1 MFLCESVLLNDKFV
15 FLLAINLIL
24 FFTKNHFVA
33 DANRNFTMNIST
45 FFSRANLK
53 INIHN
58 LSYLPRWIIV
68 LIDFSVLLM
77 SFFLTYMILK
87 GTGLD
92 YIITKHKLTF
102 ISLFFGINIFF
113 FWLFRTY
120 SGIIRHSSYIDAIKI
135 LFSQTSVL
143 VFFLF
148 FNFLFELLFKEK
160 AFLNTA
166 LFINM
171 VLSFCGL
178 FLYRVVVK
186 QTFELYFIE
195 KTDHKLIKAII
206 YGTDANA
213 ISVANALK
221 FETPSRFKIVAF
233 VDKNN
238 QNASKRMLDL
248 PILVQ
253 RKKLPALMR
262 SVGAEGLVIA
272 DKSLSKEEQLVIIDQ
287 CLEFNYKVYTI
298 PSISDWENQKEISQ
312 KVKNIQIEDL
322 LERDPIVLDSISIS
336 RQLEG
341 KTILI
346 TGAAGSIGSEIVRQL
361 LSFNPRK
368 LIILDQAETPLHHIR
383 LEVEDIKSDTII
395 RTVIAD
401 IRNKAALER
410 IFKLYKPE
418 MVYHAAAYKHVPLM
432 EENPSQAILTNVEG
446 TKNLADLS
454 CKYSVNKF
462 VMISTDKAVNPS
474 NVMGASK
481 RIAEK
486 YVQSLSLKCKENI
499 DFYATKFITTRFGNV
514 LGSNGSVVPL
524 FTKQIAEGGP
534 VTITHPDIIR
544 YFMTIPEACQLVLE
558 AGSMGNG
565 GEIYIFDMG
574 KPVKI
579 IDLARKMIKLAGF
592 NPERDIKIKIV
603 GLRPGEKLYE
613 ELLNDTSKT
622 LPTYHE
628 KIMIAEEIQAEFEDL
643 HLHIDELIGIAS
655 FFDNDDI
662 VVKMK
667 KIVPEFISMNSTYTQ
682 LDK

>member
-1 MFLCESVLLNDKFV
+1 MGKNS
-15 FLLAINLIL
+15 
-24 FFTKNHFVA
+24 TK
-33 DANRNFTMNIST
+33 SY
-45 FFSRANLK
+45 FSRDN
-53 INIHN
+53 IRFNIHN
-58 LSYLPRWIIV
+58 LSYLPRWIII
-68 LIDFSVLLM
+68 LIDFSVLVL
-77 SFFLTYMILK
+77 SFFFTYLIFD

-92 YIITKHKLTF
+92 YIVTKRYGVFVGFLMGVN
-102 ISLFFGINIFF
+102 LFF

-120 SGIIRHSSYIDAIKI
+120 AGIIRHSSYIDAVKL
-135 LFSQTSVL
+135 LFSQTAVL

-148 FNFLFELLFKEK
+148 FNFLFELYFQQK

-166 LFINM
+166 FFINI

-186 QTFELYFIE
+186 QTFELYFVE
-195 KTDHKLIKAII
+195 KNNTKLIKTII

-213 ISVANALK
+213 ISIANALK
-221 FETPSRFKIVAF
+221 FESPSRFKIIGF

-248 PILVQ
+248 PILVL
-253 RKKLPALMR
+253 RKKLPSLMR
-262 SVGAEGLVIA
+262 SVGAEGVVIA
-272 DKSLSKEEQLVIIDQ
+272 DKSLSKEEQVALIDQ
-287 CLEFNYKVYTI
+287 CIEYNLKVFSVPTI
-298 PSISDWENQKEISQ
+298 LDWEDQKEISQ

-322 LERDPIVLDSISIS
+322 LEREPIVLDTVSICD
-336 RQLEG
+336 QLKG
-341 KTILI
+341 KTVLI
-346 TGAAGSIGSEIVRQL
+346 TGAAGSIGSEIVRQIL
-361 LSFNPRK
+361 GFEPK
-368 LIILDQAETPLHHIR
+368 KVIILDQAETPLHHVG
-383 LEVEDIKSDTII
+383 LEVETIKGSVDIHSI
-395 RTVIAD
+395 IAD
-401 IRNKAALER
+401 IRDRAALER
-410 IFKLYKPE
+410 VFKLYKPN

-432 EENPSQAILTNVEG
+432 EENPSQAILTNVNG

-454 CKYSVNKF
+454 CEYGVHKF

-486 YVQSLSLKCKENI
+486 YVQSLHLKYKSDHDI
-499 DFYATKFITTRFGNV
+499 YSTKFITTRFGNV

-524 FTKQIAEGGP
+524 FSKQIAEGGP
-534 VTITHPDIIR
+534 LTITHPDIIR

-558 AGSMGNG
+558 AGAMGNG

-579 IDLARKMIKLAGF
+579 IDLARKMIKLAGYI
-592 NPERDIKIKIV
+592 PDRDIKIKIV

-628 KIMIAEEIQAEFEDL
+628 KIMIAQEIQEEFLDL
-643 HLHIDELIGIAS
+643 HTNIQELIGIAA

-662 VVKMK
+662 VAKMK
-667 KIVPEFISMNSTYTQ
+667 KIVPEFISMNSSFQ
-682 LDK
+682 VLDK

>member
-1 MFLCESVLLNDKFV
+1 MP
-15 FLLAINLIL
+15 IL
-24 FFTKNHFVA
+24 KY
-33 DANRNFTMNIST
+33 
-45 FFSRANLK
+45 FSRANLK
-53 INIHN
+53 FNIHN

-68 LIDFSVLLM
+68 LIDVSVLVVAF
-77 SFFLTYMILK
+77 SLTYLIFN

-92 YIITKHKLTF
+92 YIITTNVLTF
-102 ISLFFGINIFF
+102 IGLFFGINIFF

-120 SGIIRHSSYIDAIKI
+120 SGIIRHSSYVDAVKI

-166 LFINM
+166 LFINI

-178 FLYRVVVK
+178 FLYRVIVK
-186 QTFELYFIE
+186 QTFELYFVE
-195 KTDHKLIKAII
+195 KTDQKLIKAII

-262 SVGAEGLVIA
+262 SVGAEGIVIA
-272 DKSLSKEEQLVIIDQ
+272 DKGLSKEEKLVIIDQ
-287 CLEFNYKVYTI
+287 CLEFNYKAYTI

-312 KVKNIQIEDL
+312 NVKNIQIEDL

-336 RQLEG
+336 KQLQG
-341 KTILI
+341 TTILV

-361 LSFNPRK
+361 LSFGPRK
-368 LIILDQAETPLHHIR
+368 VIILDQAETPLHHIS
-383 LEVEDIKSDTII
+383 LEVQGIKSQTII
-395 RTVIAD
+395 RSVITD
-401 IRNKAALER
+401 IRNRGALEKV
-410 IFKLYKPE
+410 FKQYRPD

-432 EENPSQAILTNVEG
+432 EENPSQAVLTNVDG
-446 TKNLADLS
+446 TKNLADLA
-454 CKYSVNKF
+454 CQYGVKKF

-486 YVQSLSLKCKENI
+486 YVQSLHLKCKGNN
-499 DFYATKFITTRFGNV
+499 DLYATKFITTRFGNV

-574 KPVKI
+574 KPVRI
-579 IDLARKMIKLAGF
+579 IDLAKKMIKLAGF
-592 NPERDIKIKIV
+592 IPERDIKIKIV

-622 LPTYHE
+622 LSTYHE
-628 KIMIAEEIQAEFEDL
+628 KIMIAEELQVEFTDL
-643 HLHIDELIGIAS
+643 HTHIEELIGIAS

-662 VVKMK
+662 VAKMK
-667 KIVPEFISMNSTYTQ
+667 KIVPEFISMNSTYSE

>member
-1 MFLCESVLLNDKFV
+1 
-15 FLLAINLIL
+15 
-24 FFTKNHFVA
+24 
-33 DANRNFTMNIST
+33 MNSNKPHSKTAPFST
-45 FFSRANLK
+45 YFSRANLRLS
-53 INIHN
+53 ISN

-68 LIDFSVLLM
+68 AIDFMVLFIA
-77 SFFLTYMILK
+77 FFLTYLLFR

-92 YIITKHKLTF
+92 YVITPHEFVF
-102 ISLFFGINIFF
+102 ISSFFGVNVFF
-113 FWLFRTY
+113 FWIFRTY
-120 SGIIRHSSYIDAIKI
+120 SGIIRHSSYIDAVKL
-135 LFSQTSVL
+135 LFSQLSVL
-143 VFFLF
+143 IFFLF
-148 FNFLFELLFKEK
+148 FNFVFEILTKEK

-166 LFINM
+166 LFINV

-186 QTFELYFIE
+186 QTFELYFSE
-195 KTDHKLIKAII
+195 KNSTKLIRTII

-221 FETPSRFKIVAF
+221 FETPSRFKIVGF
-233 VDKNN
+233 VDRNN

-253 RKKLPALMR
+253 KKKLPALMR
-262 SVGAEGLVIA
+262 SVAAEGVIMA
-272 DKSLSKEEQLVIIDQ
+272 DKSLSKEEQLLIVDQ
-287 CLEFNYKVYTI
+287 CLEYNYRVYTV
-298 PSISDWENQKEISQ
+298 PLISDWENQKEISQ

-322 LERDPIVLDSISIS
+322 LERKPIVLDSKSIS
-336 RQLEG
+336 KQLKD

-346 TGAAGSIGSEIVRQL
+346 SGAAGSIGSEIVRQVL
-361 LSFNPRK
+361 GFGPK
-368 LIILDQAETPLHHIR
+368 CVIMLDQAETPLHHLC
-383 LEVEDIKSDTII
+383 LETRKLGSATII
-395 RTVIAD
+395 HTVIAD
-401 IRNKAALER
+401 VRNKEAMNR
-410 IFKLYKPE
+410 IFKKYQPQV
-418 MVYHAAAYKHVPLM
+418 VYHAAAYKHVPLM
-432 EENPSQAILTNVEG
+432 EENPSQAILTNIEG

-454 CKYSVNKF
+454 CLYKVKKF
-462 VMISTDKAVNPS
+462 VMVSTDKAVNPS

-486 YVQSLSLKCKENI
+486 YVQSLQLKSQKEESLHT
-499 DFYATKFITTRFGNV
+499 TKFITTRFGNV

-524 FTKQIAEGGP
+524 FTKQIASGGP
-534 VTITHPDIIR
+534 VTITHKDIIR

-579 IDLARKMIKLAGF
+579 LDLAKKMIKLAGF
-592 NPERDIKIKIV
+592 VPDRDIKIAIV

-622 LPTYHE
+622 IPTYHE
-628 KIMIAEEIQAEFEDL
+628 KIMIAEEIQDEFETL
-643 HLHIDELIGIAS
+643 HTDIDELIGIAN

-662 VVKMK
+662 VSKMK
-667 KIVPEFISMNSTYTQ
+667 KIVPEFKSMNSTYQT
-682 LDK
+682 LDQ